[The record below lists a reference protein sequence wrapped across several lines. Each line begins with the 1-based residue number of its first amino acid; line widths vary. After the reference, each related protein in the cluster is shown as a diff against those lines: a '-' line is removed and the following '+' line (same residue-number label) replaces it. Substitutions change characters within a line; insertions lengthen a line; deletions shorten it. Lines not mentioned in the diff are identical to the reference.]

1 MLEEKVN
8 ELVSEFWT
16 RKNEMEESVE
26 SVGLYVAE
34 SNDEYVTVAAEDI
47 DEQATLY
54 LGHANETMWIERIV
68 ILDENG
74 FEVKD

>member
-8 ELVSEFWT
+8 ELISEFWT

-34 SNDEYVTVAAEDI
+34 SNSEYVTVAADGI
-47 DEQATLY
+47 DEQAVLY

-74 FEVKD
+74 FEKED

>member
-8 ELVSEFWT
+8 ELISEFWT

-26 SVGLYVAE
+26 SVGLYVTE
-34 SNDEYVTVAAEDI
+34 SNGEYVTVAAESI
-47 DEQATLY
+47 DEQAVLY
-54 LGHANETMWIERIV
+54 LGYANETMWIERIV

-74 FEVKD
+74 FEKEN

>member
-26 SVGLYVAE
+26 SVGLYVASITARAFILKLFAVKCLAKE
-34 SNDEYVTVAAEDI
+34 RSFMAACS
-47 DEQATLY
+47 
-54 LGHANETMWIERIV
+54 M
-68 ILDENG
+68 
-74 FEVKD
+74 

>member
-34 SNDEYVTVAAEDI
+34 SNDEYVTVAAKGI
-47 DEQATLY
+47 DEQAVLY

-74 FEVKD
+74 FEKED